1 MIFLSTDHHQ
11 VLARDREELLDA
23 LINELDLDDDVAM
36 RKLAA
41 ACLGCGVGGV
51 AWVEV

>member
-1 MIFLSTDHHQ
+1 MIFLSTDHHWIF
-11 VLARDREELLDA
+11 ARDREELLDA

-41 ACLGCGVGGV
+41 ACLGCGAEDV